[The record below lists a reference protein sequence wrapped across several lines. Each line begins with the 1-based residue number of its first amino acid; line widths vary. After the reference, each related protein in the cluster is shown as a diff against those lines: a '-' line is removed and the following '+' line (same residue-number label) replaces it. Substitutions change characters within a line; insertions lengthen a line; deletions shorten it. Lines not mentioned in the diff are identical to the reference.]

1 MIVPVKQRDNVAK
14 MDEREREER
23 ERERE
28 REREKVS
35 ERGEGRTS
43 AKELPRDLAT
53 PTHAG
58 INKAHIH
65 STWPP

>member
-28 REREKVS
+28 SERE
-35 ERGEGRTS
+35 GEGGIS

-58 INKAHIH
+58 IDKAHIH
-65 STWPP
+65 SSWQP

>member
-28 REREKVS
+28 RERES
-35 ERGEGRTS
+35 EREGGGE
-43 AKELPRDLAT
+43 
-53 PTHAG
+53 
-58 INKAHIH
+58 NKC
-65 STWPP
+65 